1 MKISYC
7 SLNEAFSNNNE
18 IEDSVNEMKR
28 KLNRGIENINRDR
41 ENLYNDSNDNDY
53 QKMIDKYVNNF
64 DNIMNLKKKREKL
77 EEMIKLKENMITDK
91 SLENPRE
98 PRDMPKQDIADYKT
112 YKNIRENFGP
122 LLNDNVENNN
132 DIILLIIL
140 GIFVIFILDSVLK
153 IRCARTI

>member
-7 SLNEAFSNNNE
+7 SLNEAFNNNN
-18 IEDSVNEMKR
+18 DVDDAMNDMKK
-28 KLNRGIENINRDR
+28 KLNKSLSNINTDR
-41 ENLYNDSNDNDY
+41 ENFYNDSNDNDY

-64 DNIMNLKKKREKL
+64 DNVMNLKKKRDKL

-91 SLENPRE
+91 SLENKNEPRE
-98 PRDMPKQDIADYKT
+98 IPKHDIPDYKT

-122 LLNDNVENNN
+122 LLNDNPDNNN

-140 GIFVIFILDSVLK
+140 GIFIIFILDSILK
-153 IRCARTI
+153 IRCGRTI